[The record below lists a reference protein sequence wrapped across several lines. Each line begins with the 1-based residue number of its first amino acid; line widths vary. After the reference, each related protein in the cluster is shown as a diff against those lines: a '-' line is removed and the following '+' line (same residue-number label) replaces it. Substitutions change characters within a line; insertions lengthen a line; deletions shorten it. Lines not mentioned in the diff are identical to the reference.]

1 MLEQTRHRRAQ
12 KRDINHPIQF
22 LRQGLAL
29 TAKAILT
36 QRSLRISCLCAV
48 AVWSAWLT
56 INGPGHA
63 LANLRDHWE
72 VTITM
77 VFGSMVAGGTSMG
90 GGAVAFP
97 VLTKW
102 LQVPPY
108 EAKVFSLA
116 IQSVGMGAAS
126 LTILA
131 MGTEVEWR
139 FIRWV
144 GLGGIPGIVFGSV
157 FLAPILPPETIKIS
171 FTMMLSS
178 FAILLFALNRTR
190 RGRNLAIPTWKRR
203 ERVFSLGVGLVGGI
217 ISGLVGSGL
226 DIFSFSVMV
235 LLFGLCEKVSTP
247 TSVILMAINAWTG
260 FILHQYFIGDFVE
273 PVRNYWLAAVPAVV
287 VGAPTGAMLCS
298 LLKRQTIA
306 KILIGLILVELV
318 SSLILIPLNSTL
330 ISSSVGI
337 FVLFS
342 SMYYWM
348 YQTKVYV
355 PKGDSRLTNNPLK
368 GAAAK

>member
-1 MLEQTRHRRAQ
+1 MVLWLQAVRA
-12 KRDINHPIQF
+12 
-22 LRQGLAL
+22 
-29 TAKAILT
+29 
-36 QRSLRISCLCAV
+36 
-48 AVWSAWLT
+48 W
-56 INGPGHA
+56 
-63 LANLRDHWE
+63 
-72 VTITM
+72 
-77 VFGSMVAGGTSMG
+77 G

-102 LQVPPY
+102 LQVSPH

-126 LTILA
+126 LTIVA
-131 MGTEVEWR
+131 MRTEVEWR

-144 GLGGIPGIVFGSV
+144 GLGSIPGIIFGSF
-157 FLAPILPPETIKIS
+157 FLAPILPPEAIKIS
-171 FTMMLSS
+171 FTMMVSS

-190 RGRNLAIPTWKRR
+190 KGRNLAIPTWGRR
-203 ERVFSLGVGLVGGI
+203 EKIVSLGVGLVGGI
-217 ISGLVGSGL
+217 ISSLVGSGL

-260 FILHQYFIGDFVE
+260 FILHQYFIGDFID
-273 PVRNYWLAAVPAVV
+273 PVRNYWLAALPIVV
-287 VGAPTGAMLCS
+287 VGAPTGAVLCS

-306 KILIGLILVELV
+306 KILIGLIFVELV

-330 ISSSVGI
+330 ISCSVCV

-342 SMYYWM
+342 SIYYWM

-355 PKGDSRLTNNPLK
+355 QKVDSQLTDKTLK
-368 GAAAK
+368 RI

>member
-1 MLEQTRHRRAQ
+1 MLEQTRNRRTL
-12 KRDINHPIQF
+12 KSDINNPIQF
-22 LRQGLAL
+22 LRQLLAL
-29 TAKAILT
+29 AAKVIWA
-36 QRSLRISCLCAV
+36 QPSLRTSFLCAI

-63 LANLRDHWE
+63 LANLKDHWE
-72 VTITM
+72 VTVTM

-102 LQVPPY
+102 LHVSPY
-108 EAKVFSLA
+108 DAKVFSLA

-126 LTILA
+126 LTIVA
-131 MGTEVEWR
+131 MRTEVEWR
-139 FIRWV
+139 LIRWV
-144 GLGGIPGIVFGSV
+144 SLGGIPGIVFGSV
-157 FLAPILPPETIKIS
+157 FLAPILPPEIIKMS

-178 FAILLFALNRTR
+178 FAILLFTLNRTR
-190 RGRNLAIPTWKRR
+190 RGRNLTIPAWGRR
-203 ERVFSLGVGLVGGI
+203 ERVLSLGVGLVGGI

-273 PVRNYWLAAVPAVV
+273 PVLNYWLAAVPAVV
-287 VGAPTGAMLCS
+287 VGAPTGAMLCN

-318 SSLILIPLNSTL
+318 SSLILIPLNPNL
-330 ISSSVGI
+330 ISFSVCV

-342 SMYYWM
+342 LIYYWM

-355 PKGDSRLTNNPLK
+355 RKGDARFTDNPIK
-368 GAAAK
+368 GI